1 MKRILKFS
9 GISCFSRWVYLPLH
23 AEDPRVLNIN
33 YQKQYIMKRFKVALT
48 KADNVVIRVLVC
60 VIVFSVAVALL
71 TACTSEEPET
81 NVSVCI
87 EADTTQLEPVTISF
101 DFPEVSITP
110 MTRAAIADAAS
121 RLDVWI
127 YESDTELTAVHQS
140 SSSVEF
146 GSVSLSLNKTKTYT
160 LYALAHKATAACT
173 LADGIISFPDDK
185 PKESF
190 FYTTTFS
197 PATTNSINA
206 QMSRITGKF
215 TLQTT
220 DAVPDDVDHMR
231 FIIKDTGTRFDVSG
245 SPANITDRTVDFPNI
260 TRKADG
266 TCSFSFYIL
275 STADAPTNF
284 DIVVTAYA
292 SDNSIIETKTFDAVP
307 IRNSYRTTYTGAFFI
322 TSAFSMTFTC
332 ADWQDYDTINF

>member
-1 MKRILKFS
+1 MKKTIFT
-9 GISCFSRWVYLPLH
+9 
-23 AEDPRVLNIN
+23 VLC
-33 YQKQYIMKRFKVALT
+33 
-48 KADNVVIRVLVC
+48 VLGVG
-60 VIVFSVAVALL
+60 L
-71 TACTSEEPET
+71 TACTSDEPESAIR
-81 NVSVCI
+81 VGI

-110 MTRAAIADAAS
+110 MTRASISDVAT
-121 RLDVWI
+121 RLDVWV
-127 YESDTELTAVHQS
+127 YEDGTELTSVHQS
-140 SSSVEF
+140 SSDVGF

-197 PATTNSINA
+197 PAATTSINA
-206 QMSRITGKF
+206 EMSRITGKF

-220 DAVPDDVDHMR
+220 DAVPDEVDHVQ
-231 FIIKDTGTRFDVSG
+231 FIIKQTGTRFDVSG
-245 SPANITDRTVDFPNI
+245 SPANITDREVDFNTI

-275 STADAPTNF
+275 STADAPTSF
-284 DIVVTAYA
+284 EIVVTAYA
-292 SDNSIIETKTFDAVP
+292 SDNSVIETKTFTDVP
-307 IRNSYRTTYTGAFFI
+307 IRNSYRTTYSGYFF
-322 TSAFSMTFTC
+322 TTEGMTMTFTC
-332 ADWQDYDTINF
+332 DDWNDYDTINF